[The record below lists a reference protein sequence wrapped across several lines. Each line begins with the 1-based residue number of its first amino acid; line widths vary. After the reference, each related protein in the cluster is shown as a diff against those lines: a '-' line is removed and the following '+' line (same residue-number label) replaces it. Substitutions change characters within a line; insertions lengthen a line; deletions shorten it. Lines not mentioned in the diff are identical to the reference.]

1 MDFHLTDEQRELQET
16 ARKFAQK
23 ELPALARDMEAKDY
37 PVPHDML
44 RAYGEM
50 GFLGVNLP
58 TQYGGLGLGH
68 LEALIVL
75 EEFAKI
81 SNAVAFPVFEALAGP
96 VRTIER
102 FGSPEMK
109 AKILPQVIK
118 GEKVVAVSMS
128 EPDAGT
134 ALTDLTTRAVLDGNH
149 YVVNGYKR
157 WTSGGGHSD
166 YYVTYCRFTDE
177 PGAKGIGAILLE
189 KDAPGMQF
197 GKREELM
204 GFRGIATADYAIED
218 VRVPTENV
226 IIGAGGF
233 GKLMSAFGLE
243 RCGNATQSLGVAA
256 AALEAATQYVQEREA
271 FGKPIIEFQAV
282 QLKIAEMA
290 MKVEAARLLIHRA
303 AANAANQPDGL
314 PTVYESSVAKCFANE
329 IVREVTAMG
338 MQVMGG
344 YGYHKDYGMEQRLR
358 DAYAWGI
365 AGGSIDVQ
373 KTNIAAALVGRRFDQ
388 RR

>member
-1 MDFHLTDEQRELQET
+1 MNFQLTDEQRELQDT
-16 ARKFAQK
+16 ARKFARA
-23 ELPALARDMEAKDY
+23 ELPALARDMEEKDY

-50 GFLGVNLP
+50 GFLGINLP
-58 TQYGGLGLGH
+58 TEYGGLGLGH

-102 FGSPEMK
+102 FGSAEMK
-109 AKILPQVIK
+109 ARILPEVIR

-134 ALTDLTTRAVLDGNH
+134 ALTDLKTRAALDGNH

-166 YYVTYCRFTDE
+166 YYVTYCRFSDE

-189 KDAPGMQF
+189 KDLPGMQF

-204 GFRGIATADYAIED
+204 GFPRHSHRRLRNRGCA
-218 VRVPTENV
+218 R
-226 IIGAGGF
+226 AGGQRHHRR
-233 GKLMSAFGLE
+233 GRVRQADERLRLE

-256 AALEAATQYVQEREA
+256 AALEAATRYVQERRSLRQT
-271 FGKPIIEFQAV
+271 PIIDFQAV
-282 QLKIAEMA
+282 QLKNRRDGDEGRGRAPA
-290 MKVEAARLLIHRA
+290 DPPRRRQCRTAARWPAH
-303 AANAANQPDGL
+303 GL
-314 PTVYESSVAKCFANE
+314 
-329 IVREVTAMG
+329 
-338 MQVMGG
+338 
-344 YGYHKDYGMEQRLR
+344 
-358 DAYAWGI
+358 
-365 AGGSIDVQ
+365 
-373 KTNIAAALVGRRFDQ
+373 
-388 RR
+388 